1 MIIGL
6 VASDYLQ
13 NKVSKYFTSKGFEMY
28 DFKQLLTQKKQP
40 KHRKIKK
47 KRNAEKVDDILEKL
61 GRRLDLVNKNY
72 VLVNIDERVMDLF
85 DEFDGLTIG
94 IFNPDLKEVWQEM
107 NREKRRPE
115 HIKNYSQFAAEER
128 KNESKEDS
136 LFELVSYE
144 IEGKTFEGM
153 CKQLDEILFDY
164 GLTQRASQ

>member
-28 DFKQLLTQKKQP
+28 DFKQLLTPKKQP
-40 KHRKIKK
+40 KHRKQ
-47 KRNAEKVDDILEKL
+47 KRNVKNADDILEKL